1 MSLTPTSSALFDH
14 IAQLQGARPWGRF
27 LDAGAGVHST
37 RWSLGLKT
45 EGWMGVTA
53 SEAHARQILA
63 RTQGL
68 MGPDHQ
74 LKVANWADPALLDAE
89 QFDTVLADY
98 LIGAVEAF
106 APYYQ
111 DALIARLRPH
121 LRGRLYVVGLDPYTI
136 ETAQSPAAQAVRAIG
151 RFRDACILLA
161 DEIPYR
167 EFPAEWVADRLE
179 AAGLKVLSA
188 RRFPNR
194 YREAW
199 VHGQIDMG
207 LRRLSQ
213 LTDQTLASA
222 MRASGESLRERAL
235 QLCQVEDGLR
245 HGADYVLMAEPAD
258 T

>member
-1 MSLTPTSSALFDH
+1 MSPIQTSSALFDH
-14 IAQLQGARPWGRF
+14 IARLQGERPWGRF
-27 LDAGAGVHST
+27 LDAGAGVHSA
-37 RWSLGLKT
+37 RWSLGLKAV
-45 EGWMGVTA
+45 GWVGVTA
-53 SEAHARQILA
+53 SEAHARQIRA
-63 RTQGL
+63 RTHGL
-68 MGPDHQ
+68 MRPGHQ
-74 LKVANWADPALLDAE
+74 LKVANWADPDVLEGE

-111 DALIARLRPH
+111 DALLVRLRRH
-121 LRGRLYVVGLDPYTI
+121 VRGRLYVVGLDPYII
-136 ETAQSPAAQAVRAIG
+136 ETAPSPAAQAVRAIG

-179 AAGLKVLSA
+179 AAGLNVLSA